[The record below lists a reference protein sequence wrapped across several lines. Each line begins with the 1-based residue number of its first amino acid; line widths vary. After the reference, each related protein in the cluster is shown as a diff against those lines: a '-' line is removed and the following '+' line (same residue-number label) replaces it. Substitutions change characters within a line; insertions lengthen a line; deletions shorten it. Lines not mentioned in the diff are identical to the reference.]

1 MFSPFLTTFSH
12 SSKHD
17 VVLSGGA
24 PPKKKIERN
33 ETFFMCVS
41 LSLQIIRILEKECG
55 FRVLNSYLLILF

>member
-24 PPKKKIERN
+24 PPPKKRN